1 MRLITAA
8 GVPTSPARVHEP
20 TAPPVR
26 VGLVQHAWDADA
38 DRLRATLRDGVR
50 LAADAGAGI
59 VFLPELTLS
68 RYPADAL
75 PSGRPNATAES
86 LEDGPTV
93 TFAREAATASDVLVH
108 TSLFERAPSPD
119 GTDDGLGFNTAVL
132 VAPSGEVVAR
142 TSNPASSASR
152 ASRCTSWYV

>member
-8 GVPTSPARVHEP
+8 EVPASPARVHAP

-38 DRLRATLRDGVR
+38 DRLRATLLDGIR
-50 LAADAGAGI
+50 TAADAGARI

-75 PSGRPNATAES
+75 PSGRPDTTAES

-93 TFAREAATASDVLVH
+93 TFAREAAAASGVLVH
-108 TSLFERAPSPD
+108 ASLFERAPHP
-119 GTDDGLGFNTAVL
+119 TAPTTGWASTPL
-132 VAPSGEVVAR
+132 CSSRRAARSWRAPARR
-142 TSNPASSASR
+142 TSR
-152 ASRCTSWYV
+152 